1 MLTSHSSRTN
11 NSWLFA
17 PSSLILANY
26 YLPLNGALALN
37 MRNSIILIILLT
49 WTINVVANTFTYDIQ
64 KAGYDFEQYD
74 LKGEATY
81 PLFVKEFRAYPW
93 KDQVG
98 LSNEGTEPTISVKNK
113 TVGTDLFVSVVGNP
127 DEFAYLIGIVKPKK
141 IKSFFGLGKMKE
153 VRWVTIYVTEKS
165 SDVEDTFNL
174 FFNMQ
179 LNKLDANLKESP
191 IFLEQEAAN

>member
-1 MLTSHSSRTN
+1 MVT
-11 NSWLFA
+11 
-17 PSSLILANY
+17 
-26 YLPLNGALALN
+26 
-37 MRNSIILIILLT
+37 
-49 WTINVVANTFTYDIQ
+49 NTFTYDIQ
-64 KAGYDFEQYD
+64 QAGYDFEQYD

-81 PLFVKEFRAYPW
+81 SIFVKEFRAYPW
-93 KDQVG
+93 VDQVG
-98 LSNEGTEPTISVKNK
+98 LPNEGTEPTISVKNRAID
-113 TVGTDLFVSVVGNP
+113 TDLFVSVVGNP

-153 VRWVTIYVTEKS
+153 VRWVTIYVTEQS

-179 LNKLDANLKESP
+179 LNKLDSNLKELP